1 MAPDPG
7 PAAKRFAEHGGVNT
21 IGKRARIKAKGEA
34 EFRRWEKL
42 AEKTR
47 KRHAVVRAK
56 DDPSSLTTPASDDE
70 K

>member
-1 MAPDPG
+1 M
-7 PAAKRFAEHGGVNT
+7 NT